1 MKKIALLLCA
11 IVMFG
16 CSDDE
21 EKSWTEIEIPT
32 PAMSRMLLTEF
43 CKSDGIGVSD
53 VTKREEFSYKDNWL
67 TDYIYSQEVS
77 IADLTETITNP
88 IAVQYENNRGS
99 VTFTDETGTERKYT
113 LNEEGYATQCEYAS
127 LDQKREYT
135 FSYTD
140 GYLTQMNEKI
150 MPREGSSDAAV
161 AHTLSL
167 HYDKGDLIST
177 TSPSLTNE
185 SFTEYGELQTNY
197 EAGEDVNYYRLPCLL
212 VADTYPLSF
221 HREALFA
228 GMLGKPTQH
237 LTPASYPE
245 KTSDTYTERTEYTY
259 NFDKN
264 KKPVSLKISTKYS
277 NGKSTSYLNR
287 TISITIE

>member
-1 MKKIALLLCA
+1 
-11 IVMFG
+11 
-16 CSDDE
+16 
-21 EKSWTEIEIPT
+21 
-32 PAMSRMLLTEF
+32 MLFSEF

-53 VTKREEFSYKDNWL
+53 VTKKEEFHYEDAWL
-67 TDYIYSQEVS
+67 TGYTYTQEVS
-77 IADLTETITNP
+77 IADLTEIISHPLTI
-88 IAVQYENNRGS
+88 QYGNNRSS
-99 VTFTDETGTERKYT
+99 VTFTDEIGTERKYT

-127 LDQKREYT
+127 LDQKRQYT
-135 FSYTD
+135 FSYTE
-140 GYLTQMNEKI
+140 GYLTQVNEKI
-150 MPREGSSDAAV
+150 MPREGSSDAV
-161 AHTLSL
+161 VSHTLSL
-167 HYDKGDLIST
+167 QYDKGDLIST

-185 SFTEYGELQTNY
+185 SSTGYGKFQTNY
-197 EAGEDVNYYRLPCLL
+197 EAGEDINYYRLPCML

-237 LTPASYPE
+237 LTTASCPNE
-245 KTSDTYTERTEYTY
+245 SSDTYTERTEYSY

>member
-1 MKKIALLLCA
+1 
-11 IVMFG
+11 
-16 CSDDE
+16 
-21 EKSWTEIEIPT
+21 
-32 PAMSRMLLTEF
+32 MLFSEF

-53 VTKREEFSYKDNWL
+53 VTKKEEFHYEDAWL
-67 TDYIYSQEVS
+67 TGYTYTQEVS
-77 IADLTETITNP
+77 IADLTEIISHPLTI
-88 IAVQYENNRGS
+88 QYGNNRSS
-99 VTFTDETGTERKYT
+99 VTFTDEIGTERKYT

-127 LDQKREYT
+127 LDQKRQYT
-135 FSYTD
+135 FSYTE
-140 GYLTQMNEKI
+140 GYLTQVNEKI
-150 MPREGSSDAAV
+150 MPREGSSDAV
-161 AHTLSL
+161 VSHTLSL
-167 HYDKGDLIST
+167 QYDKGDLIST

-185 SFTEYGELQTNY
+185 SSTGYGKFQTNY
-197 EAGEDVNYYRLPCLL
+197 EAGEDIQFIIVFPVCWWRILI
-212 VADTYPLSF
+212 PLSF

-237 LTPASYPE
+237 LTTASCPNE
-245 KTSDTYTERTEYTY
+245 SSDTYTERTEYSY

>member
-21 EKSWTEIEIPT
+21 EKVGTEVPDPEI
-32 PAMSRMLLTEF
+32 SKMLFSEF

-53 VTKREEFSYKDNWL
+53 VTKEEEFRYEDAWL
-67 TDYIYSQEVS
+67 TGYTYTQEVS
-77 IADLTETITNP
+77 IADLTEIISHSLTI
-88 IAVQYENNRGS
+88 QYGNNRSS
-99 VTFTDETGTERKYT
+99 VTFTDEIGTERKYT

-127 LDQKREYT
+127 LDQKRQYT
-135 FSYTD
+135 FLYTD
-140 GYLTQMNEKI
+140 GYLTQVNEKI
-150 MPREGSSDAAV
+150 MPREGSSDAVV

-167 HYDKGDLIST
+167 QYDKGDLIST
-177 TSPSLTNE
+177 ISPSLPYE
-185 SFTEYGELQTNY
+185 SSTGYGKLQT
-197 EAGEDVNYYRLPCLL
+197 NYYRLPCML

-237 LTPASYPE
+237 LTTASYPE

-259 NFDKN
+259 SFDKN
-264 KKPVSLKISTKYS
+264 KKPVSLKVSTKYG
-277 NGKSTSYLNR
+277 NGKSISYLNR

>member
-1 MKKIALLLCA
+1 
-11 IVMFG
+11 
-16 CSDDE
+16 
-21 EKSWTEIEIPT
+21 
-32 PAMSRMLLTEF
+32 MLVSEY
-43 CKSDGIGVSD
+43 CKSDGRGVSD
-53 VTKREEFSYKDNWL
+53 VTKEEEFHYKDAWL
-67 TDYIYSQEVS
+67 TGYTYTQEVS
-77 IADLTETITNP
+77 IADLTEIISHPLTI
-88 IAVQYENNRGS
+88 QYGNNRSS
-99 VTFTDETGTERKYT
+99 VTFTDEIGTERKYT

-127 LDQKREYT
+127 LDQKRQYT

-140 GYLTQMNEKI
+140 GYLTQVNEKI
-150 MPREGSSDAAV
+150 IPREGSSDAAV
-161 AHTLSL
+161 SHTLSL
-167 HYDKGDLIST
+167 QYDKGDLIST

-185 SFTEYGELQTNY
+185 SFTGYGKLQTNY
-197 EAGEDVNYYRLPCLL
+197 EAGEDINYYRLPCLL

-228 GMLGKPTQH
+228 GILGKPTQH
-237 LTPASYPE
+237 LTTASYPE

-264 KKPVSLKISTKYS
+264 KKPVSLKVSTKYS

>member
-21 EKSWTEIEIPT
+21 EKAGTEVPDPEI
-32 PAMSRMLLTEF
+32 SKMLFSEF

-53 VTKREEFSYKDNWL
+53 VTKEEEFRYEDAWL
-67 TDYIYSQEVS
+67 TDYTYTQEVS
-77 IADLTETITNP
+77 IADLTEIISHSLTI
-88 IAVQYENNRGS
+88 QYENNRSS
-99 VTFTDETGTERKYT
+99 VTFTDEIGTERKYT

-127 LDQKREYT
+127 LDQKRQYT

-140 GYLTQMNEKI
+140 GYLTQVNEKI
-150 MPREGSSDAAV
+150 MPREGSSDAVV

-167 HYDKGDLIST
+167 PYESST
-177 TSPSLTNE
+177 G
-185 SFTEYGELQTNY
+185 YGKLQTNY
-197 EAGEDVNYYRLPCLL
+197 EAGEDINYYRLPCML

-237 LTPASYPE
+237 LTTASYPE
-245 KTSDTYTERTEYTY
+245 KNSDTYTERTEYTY
-259 NFDKN
+259 SFDKN
-264 KKPVSLKISTKYS
+264 KKPVSLKVSTKYG
-277 NGKSTSYLNR
+277 NGKSISYLNR

>member
-21 EKSWTEIEIPT
+21 EKAGTEVPDPEI
-32 PAMSRMLLTEF
+32 SKMLFSEF
-43 CKSDGIGVSD
+43 CKSDGAGVSD
-53 VTKREEFSYKDNWL
+53 VTKKEEFHYEDAWL
-67 TDYIYSQEVS
+67 TGYTYTQEVS
-77 IADLTETITNP
+77 IADLTEIISHPLTI
-88 IAVQYENNRGS
+88 QYGSNRSS
-99 VTFTDETGTERKYT
+99 VTFTDEIGTERKYT
-113 LNEEGYATQCEYAS
+113 LNEEGYATHCESAS
-127 LDQKREYT
+127 LDQKRPYT

-140 GYLTQMNEKI
+140 GSLTHVNEKI
-150 MPREGSSDAAV
+150 MPREGSSDAV
-161 AHTLSL
+161 VSHTLSL
-167 HYDKGDLIST
+167 QYDKGDLIST
-177 TSPSLTNE
+177 ISPSL
-185 SFTEYGELQTNY
+185 
-197 EAGEDVNYYRLPCLL
+197 PCML

-237 LTPASYPE
+237 LTTASCPNE
-245 KTSDTYTERTEYTY
+245 SSDTYTERTEYTY

>member
-21 EKSWTEIEIPT
+21 EKVGTEVPDPEI
-32 PAMSRMLLTEF
+32 SKMLFSEF

-53 VTKREEFSYKDNWL
+53 VTKEEEFRYEDAWL
-67 TDYIYSQEVS
+67 TGYTYTQEVS
-77 IADLTETITNP
+77 IADLTEIISHSLTI
-88 IAVQYENNRGS
+88 QYGNNRSS
-99 VTFTDETGTERKYT
+99 VTFTDEIGTERKYT

-127 LDQKREYT
+127 LDQKRQYT
-135 FSYTD
+135 FLYTD
-140 GYLTQMNEKI
+140 GYLTQVNEKI
-150 MPREGSSDAAV
+150 MPREGSSDAVV

-167 HYDKGDLIST
+167 QYDKGDLIST
-177 TSPSLTNE
+177 ISPSLPYE
-185 SFTEYGELQTNY
+185 SSTGYGKLQTNY
-197 EAGEDVNYYRLPCLL
+197 EAGEDINYYRLPCML

-237 LTPASYPE
+237 LTTASCPNE
-245 KTSDTYTERTEYTY
+245 PSDTYTERTEYTY
-259 NFDKN
+259 SFDKN

>member
-21 EKSWTEIEIPT
+21 EKAGTEVPDPEI
-32 PAMSRMLLTEF
+32 SKMLFSEF

-53 VTKREEFSYKDNWL
+53 VTKEEEFRYEDAWL
-67 TDYIYSQEVS
+67 TGYTYTQEVS
-77 IADLTETITNP
+77 IADLTEIISHSLTI
-88 IAVQYENNRGS
+88 QYGNNRSS
-99 VTFTDETGTERKYT
+99 VTFTDEIGTERKYT

-127 LDQKREYT
+127 LDQKRQYT

-140 GYLTQMNEKI
+140 GYLTQVNENI
-150 MPREGSSDAAV
+150 MPREGSSDAVV

-167 HYDKGDLIST
+167 QYDKGDLIST
-177 TSPSLTNE
+177 ISPSLPYE
-185 SFTEYGELQTNY
+185 SSTGYGKLQTNY
-197 EAGEDVNYYRLPCLL
+197 EAGEDINYYRLPCML

-228 GMLGKPTQH
+228 GMLGKPRHNT
-237 LTPASYPE
+237 LLPPLI
-245 KTSDTYTERTEYTY
+245 RR
-259 NFDKN
+259 
-264 KKPVSLKISTKYS
+264 KPVTHTPKEPNILIALIKTRNLSV
-277 NGKSTSYLNR
+277 
-287 TISITIE
+287 